1 MRISGV
7 AVESL
12 KAAVVAVGKDI
23 LAGDPVLTD
32 KTEKEK
38 RLSICKAC
46 EYRDSIQCSK
56 CECLISGISMIR
68 SKHCPV
74 GKF

>member
-1 MRISGV
+1 MKITGV
-7 AVESL
+7 AVASL
-12 KAAVVAVGKDI
+12 AHAAVAVGKDI

-38 RLSICKAC
+38 RLSICEAC
-46 EYRDSIQCSK
+46 DYRDNIQCSK
-56 CECLISGISMIR
+56 CECSIIGISMIR

-74 GKF
+74 QKF